1 MTGVIDNDD
10 VHVAASVTEGAN
22 AVTAAWSPRSVM
34 SAARRMTTHLPPE
47 TGTSL
52 RPAVVQINKLAAQV
66 GPNG

>member
-1 MTGVIDNDD
+1 MTGVIGGDG

-22 AVTAAWSPRSVM
+22 AVTAVWSPRSVM

-47 TGTSL
+47 TGVSL
-52 RPAVVQINKLAAQV
+52 RPAVVQMDKLAAQV